1 MSRQVFC
8 RKYQKEMDAL
18 DFAPFPGA
26 KGQELFDSTMNHL
39 QWIFYSWGAID
50 KMPNCTPLWFLP
62 CIFICCI
69 FFYFLNNQQSA
80 FFTGFCSHMV
90 KVRIDGHKDFSVGL
104 VFQLGPGGNTGAGT
118 VPSDE
123 AYTVGVL

>member
-1 MSRQVFC
+1 MESIAGTFLLESCLMRI
-8 RKYQKEMDAL
+8 
-18 DFAPFPGA
+18 
-26 KGQELFDSTMNHL
+26 L
-39 QWIFYSWGAID
+39 QNETVAGDGLVGFRLVGYVEVSCNYGRLVAYD
-50 KMPNCTPLWFLP
+50 
-62 CIFICCI
+62 

-90 KVRIDGHKDFSVGL
+90 EVRIDGHKDFSVGF